1 MSPVRNAASGRR
13 SRLAAPAD
21 RQAGD
26 DRRSRDPGPRGHA
39 HAGGRGHEAEG
50 DPAHTHR
57 GGRHAGGPA
66 GRGGPQAGA
75 ALGALGLPGGVQP
88 RDGRDAGLPHHDPEP
103 DHGPRGHAPGRG
115 GAGAPQHEVRG
126 AAGRARRAAGGDPHR
141 HRHPPLPGRPSRPR
155 RLTALEDADVVTS
168 SAAYARRFAGPV
180 GAWFLEVQAR
190 ITLDLLRLWP
200 GASVL
205 DVGGGHG
212 QLLGPLLEAGHDVT
226 VYGSAEVCRERIQDR
241 LDGARARFEAGDLL
255 RSRWPDRAFDVV
267 VCYRLLPHVAA
278 WPELVG
284 ELCRL
289 ARRAVLVDYPTR
301 RSVNAAAE
309 PLFAAKKGVEGDT
322 RPFAV

>member
-1 MSPVRNAASGRR
+1 M
-13 SRLAAPAD
+13 
-21 RQAGD
+21 
-26 DRRSRDPGPRGHA
+26 
-39 HAGGRGHEAEG
+39 
-50 DPAHTHR
+50 
-57 GGRHAGGPA
+57 
-66 GRGGPQAGA
+66 
-75 ALGALGLPGGVQP
+75 
-88 RDGRDAGLPHHDPEP
+88 
-103 DHGPRGHAPGRG
+103 
-115 GAGAPQHEVRG
+115 
-126 AAGRARRAAGGDPHR
+126 
-141 HRHPPLPGRPSRPR
+141 
-155 RLTALEDADVVTS
+155 TALEDADVVTS

-322 RPFAV
+322 RPFAVFRDAEVVAAFAATGFRATARRPEFFLPMALHRALHAAPLSRAMETAARRLGLVRALGSPVILRGEPRG